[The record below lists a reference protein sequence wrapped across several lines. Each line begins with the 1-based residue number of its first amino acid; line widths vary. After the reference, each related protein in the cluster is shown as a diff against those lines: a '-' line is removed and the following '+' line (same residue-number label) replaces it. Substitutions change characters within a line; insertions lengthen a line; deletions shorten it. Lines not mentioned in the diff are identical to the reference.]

1 MAQFEGERKIWE
13 QIIKRKDR
21 KLQKTDKVCSHHF
34 LEKDYRTYDE
44 FTINGKVVRLAKEK
58 ASLNAGA
65 QPVVFDTYPL
75 YYQPKIKERKPP
87 APRKNVS
94 PKKNK
99 NGKKSTTE
107 ESDVE
112 ANTETGDSTEVAVER
127 EDLPPEQNVLPPP
140 EPEQPAEKPEWSHE
154 NVQQLQ
160 LPVDWVLCNSLST
173 QEKVL
178 VHIDPTKL
186 QIDKIKLN
194 SVTDAARLVITVDQM
209 KVCSGTGLD
218 EKPFSVVCNGYAPV
232 NGKRCLHCKSEM
244 HRLKK
249 KNQRKI
255 LIKKKLSLKREKN
268 KINKQ
273 TLKRSKARLLQK
285 IAQYRKTIA
294 DNLHEC
300 RAKKKEVLE
309 EAIKTLPPT
318 QQEAVR
324 ACFKKAT
331 AKGPSGVRY
340 TIEWIYECMLMKIK
354 SPKLYDHIR
363 RHQILAL
370 PCSSTIRGYLKHYSG
385 AYGFQPST
393 FDMLKP
399 KAAELLPEKRRGAI
413 LIDEVK
419 LTPGVHFDQSALK
432 VEGFVDFGTTDLQ
445 EFGEDLQESL
455 REAVEKLPLDPSKEN
470 QKIKAR
476 EKRQEKNKNKRD
488 RNLGDHALVITFQP
502 FQGSWV
508 QNLACF
514 LTKGCANDMELTRL
528 ILECVIL
535 VESTGFMVDA
545 VVTDGASWN
554 RSMWKRFGVNE
565 ECPTSEHPCDETRR
579 LHFISDFPHL
589 LKCMRN
595 CFVDKKVIETAEGSI
610 KLEHWEAV
618 VEADALREIGFKR
631 CPRLT
636 KEHLNPDSWA
646 KMRCSMAWQFWSNS
660 VAAGM
665 LSYRWQDI
673 EDDSKLHDCDP
684 SAEFC
689 KLVNNL
695 ADVMNSRTP
704 KGALKLNSPE
714 TEVIEKFLDKLTEM
728 QNLAT
733 KKRQDIERKAEL
745 ARIEHLKK
753 QNKKFRSKLNDID
766 TRREYVFSESTD
778 VGLVVTLKGTLQ
790 LLKFLTQENI
800 GYKFLMTSRLNQDAL
815 ERFFGLMR
823 QSCGPNTHPEPKV
836 FAQLFRLLSIYSLV
850 KPIKGSN
857 ITGGDM
863 LHTLLNLEDIQSK
876 TKAERKKEF
885 EKKLD
890 DIVNV
895 GENLEQISVVADVL
909 HDHSY
914 IDESIDEFA
923 MVYVAGYVA
932 RKSAKF
938 TKSFNC
944 EVCEKSLK
952 LQNADQATDEHL
964 LIKLKSRGYL
974 TYPSDAVV
982 CLIRHLEKHVL
993 KISKSNELEENILFL
1008 VAEDLENSP
1017 GLNYVGCDVHK
1028 VDLTKSI
1035 IKFFL
1040 IIRMHFLCKS
1050 WNLKT
1055 KQVKSKQR
1063 NLRKQVHVS

>member
-1 MAQFEGERKIWE
+1 MPTKFSGTPLGRSQTWRSVRELRWHQPISVKEETNQEAILFFFGSGLNGVKYPITGERKIWE

-34 LEKDYRTYDE
+34 LEKDYKTYDE

-186 QIDKIKLN
+186 QIDKSITFKGNSPPQIKFGTICYEGDLKVKLN

-399 KAAELLPEKRRGAI
+399 KAAELLPEKGRGAI

-488 RNLGDHALVITFQP
+488 RKLGDHALVITFQP

-595 CFVDKKVIETAEGSI
+595 CFVDKKVIE
-610 KLEHWEAV
+610 
-618 VEADALREIGFKR
+618 
-631 CPRLT
+631 
-636 KEHLNPDSWA
+636 
-646 KMRCSMAWQFWSNS
+646 FWSNS

-714 TEVIEKFLDKLTEM
+714 TE
-728 QNLAT
+728 
-733 KKRQDIERKAEL
+733 
-745 ARIEHLKK
+745 
-753 QNKKFRSKLNDID
+753 
-766 TRREYVFSESTD
+766 STD
-778 VGLVVTLKGTLQ
+778 VGLVVTLKGTPQ

-815 ERFFGLMR
+815 EKTSNPR
-823 QSCGPNTHPEPKV
+823 P
-836 FAQLFRLLSIYSLV
+836 RL
-850 KPIKGSN
+850 KEKK
-857 ITGGDM
+857 
-863 LHTLLNLEDIQSK
+863 NL
-876 TKAERKKEF
+876 R
-885 EKKLD
+885 KKLD

-1008 VAEDLENSP
+1008 VAEDLESSP

-1028 VDLTKSI
+1028 VDLTESI
-1035 IKFFL
+1035 IKFLL

-1055 KQVKSKQR
+1055 KQVKRARAEQSR
-1063 NLRKQVHVS
+1063 RRRAAPMAAVESRPGESP